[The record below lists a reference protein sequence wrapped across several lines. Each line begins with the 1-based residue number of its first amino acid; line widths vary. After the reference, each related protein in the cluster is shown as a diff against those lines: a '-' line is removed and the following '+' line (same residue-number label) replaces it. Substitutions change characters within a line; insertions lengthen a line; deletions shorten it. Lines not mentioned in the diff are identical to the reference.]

1 MNVLFNSKISK
12 FYIRSSFVRSSF
24 VRSSFVRYYNHD
36 IRKLNKYVN
45 NNLEHIDNIEIKI
58 NNPKK
63 INIKSIFN
71 IYLYSVKICIIKD
84 NIFLIK
90 TIEDNDLDKILKQA
104 DNFINNKI
112 DI

>member
-1 MNVLFNSKISK
+1 MMNVLFNSKISR
-12 FYIRSSFVRSSF
+12 FNIRSRFIRS
-24 VRSSFVRYYNHD
+24 YNHD
-36 IRKLNKYVN
+36 IQKLNKYVN

-63 INIKSIFN
+63 INIKSIFST
-71 IYLYSVKICIIKD
+71 YLYSVKICIIKD
-84 NIFLIK
+84 NIYLIK
-90 TIEDNDLDKILKQA
+90 TIEDNDLGKILNQT

>member
-1 MNVLFNSKISK
+1 MMNVLFNSKISR
-12 FYIRSSFVRSSF
+12 FYI
-24 VRSSFVRYYNHD
+24 RSSFVRYYNHD
-36 IRKLNKYVN
+36 IQKLNKYVN

-63 INIKSIFN
+63 IDIKSIFSK
-71 IYLYSVKICIIKD
+71 YLYSVKICIIKD
-84 NIFLIK
+84 NIFLVK
-90 TIEDNDLDKILKQA
+90 TIEDNDLEKILKQA